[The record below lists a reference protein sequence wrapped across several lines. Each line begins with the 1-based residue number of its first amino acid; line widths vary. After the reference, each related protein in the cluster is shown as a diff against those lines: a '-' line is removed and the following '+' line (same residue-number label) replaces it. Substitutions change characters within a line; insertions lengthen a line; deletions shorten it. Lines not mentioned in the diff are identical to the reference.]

1 MLEIVQSRF
10 DIFIFILYFA
20 KNFYIF
26 YADLKNKIIERKRQI
41 ENKYL
46 NNFQLKIYDVISICE
61 VTIIMW
67 PFITEDSINI
77 ASYAMISNYYPMI
90 IDRLWCYFTMRQLR
104 KSLLWLVQSWGIINQ
119 KEAVAS
125 KRLNG
130 AMSERHVSKRK
141 NICT

>member
-26 YADLKNKIIERKRQI
+26 YADLKNKIIKRKRQI

-61 VTIIMW
+61 VTIIM
-67 PFITEDSINI
+67 
-77 ASYAMISNYYPMI
+77 
-90 IDRLWCYFTMRQLR
+90 
-104 KSLLWLVQSWGIINQ
+104 
-119 KEAVAS
+119 
-125 KRLNG
+125 
-130 AMSERHVSKRK
+130 
-141 NICT
+141 